1 MARHHSRSHPLVRV
15 THKPRQFGY
24 LLAALI
30 LATISPPTPY
40 LQAWM
45 IALLLYPVLMSR
57 LLNRWTTPRAASS
70 SMLCD
75 GLLVGLLISLVGFN
89 LEVTVVL
96 LSLLLISCLVIGGL
110 PCLLLVLPMS
120 VFGVVTGTLLHPDSF
135 VGGESFYLVSFVALI
150 AYVIFVGL
158 LVFEETKQLKHE
170 RCEARAVS
178 SEHEQFRRWI
188 APFLPEP
195 LRLPKIVNQPAERK
209 RLTVFFCDIAGFT
222 RLMDTM
228 DELLVAD
235 LLNDYFTRMTH
246 LATRYGGTVDKFI
259 GDGIMIFFGDSVSP
273 GPAKDAE
280 ACVSMAIDMREQF
293 RSLSH
298 QWSLKTMGP
307 ALHLRMGI
315 HSGYCLVGNFGCS
328 ERREYT
334 ALGSVVNL
342 ASRLESH
349 AGEDEI
355 LVSLEIVRLLGP
367 RLRVSPR
374 GLLTIRGFRKPIPA
388 WSVRELSNPCGE
400 VHLQLLQA
408 PLLHV

>member
-1 MARHHSRSHPLVRV
+1 MLRHHTRSHSLVRV

-24 LLAALI
+24 LLAVLV
-30 LATISPPTPY
+30 LATISQPTPY
-40 LQAWM
+40 VHAWM

-57 LLNRWTTPRAASS
+57 LLNRWATPRAASC

-75 GLLVGLLISLVGFN
+75 GLLVGLLVSLVGFN

-96 LSLLLISCLVIGGL
+96 LSLLSISCLVIGGL
-110 PCLLLVLPMS
+110 SCLLLVLP
-120 VFGVVTGTLLHPDSF
+120 VFACGAVVGVLLHPDNF
-135 VGGESFYLVSFVALI
+135 VGGESFYLVSFASLI
-150 AYVIFVGL
+150 AYIVFVGL

-170 RCEARAVS
+170 RYEARTAS
-178 SEHEQFRRWI
+178 LEHEQFRRWI
-188 APFLPEP
+188 TPFVPEP
-195 LRLPKIVNQPAERK
+195 LRLPKSQDQAAERK

-222 RLMDTM
+222 GLMDTM
-228 DELLVAD
+228 DESLVAD

-259 GDGIMIFFGDSVSP
+259 GDGIMIFFGGSGSP
-273 GPAKDAE
+273 APAEDAE

-298 QWSLKTMGP
+298 QWSMKTAGP
-307 ALHLRMGI
+307 ALHLRMGL

-328 ERREYT
+328 ERRDYT

-349 AGEDEI
+349 ADEDEI
-355 LVSLEIVRLLGP
+355 LVSQEIVRLLGP

-374 GLLTIRGFRKPIPA
+374 GLLTIRGFRKPVPA
-388 WSVRELSNPCGE
+388 WSVRELSNPAG
-400 VHLQLLQA
+400 VQRLQLLQA
-408 PLLHV
+408 PRLHV